1 MNITGDKLSFISEK
15 YEAALSANA
24 ETIQRFVKNF
34 SQYNGSRDIDGS
46 FVQAKVVRNVT
57 RELVESQI
65 NSQIPKAK
73 VSSQCVDDIH
83 VRNARS
89 IERMCDYYVKKLSF
103 NVLNDIDERQTY
115 IFGGSVWLP
124 EFDGGVVEGNRVGD
138 IDVRTNHPK
147 FFTPQP
153 GIARVDDMDY
163 CFIDIPL
170 PREEIE
176 RRYGV
181 TLDDGEGEI
190 PMSDED
196 YNAGEESAGDIV
208 LLHVCFY
215 KDEKRNICEYIWT
228 DNLEILD
235 IDDYYARKA
244 RYCETCGRRAEL
256 CEADPCD
263 APEYVDREE
272 NEEVIYE
279 DIYDNK
285 GNVLIPA
292 MSPLFIN
299 GVPQFEERQE
309 AMLSHVGIVIER
321 VNKSEVQIIC
331 GGIASR
337 FMCFPASSD
346 AARSFTG
353 NILFFDEF
361 AFAKNAAPL
370 WTGAQATINRPGGG
384 KVIILSTML
393 RGTKYEEIWNDEGNG
408 FNRIFLGCFSDPR
421 RTWEWYK
428 ETERVQGKKIKQE
441 YPRTAAE
448 ALANLEGIFFEEFDV
463 ERHVC
468 RPFEIPKGWKIY
480 SAMDYGLDMFAH
492 YKIAV
497 DEEGICYVFH
507 EIYKSNLTVVDA
519 ASYIH
524 LSDSR
529 EGEPWHIPSERLAPP
544 DLFRVTA
551 ENGKSQAQ
559 KYAEE
564 GVRLIKVSNDRETGW
579 ISIKELIRADKL
591 KIFSTCPN
599 LIRTLS
605 QICIDEKHPCDCKK
619 EPHELT
625 HAPDALRY
633 FAIWWVKKPENE
645 EKEEKKERF
654 WSKSMY
660 ENYKAGDAE
669 VRSLII
675 KKYGYPSNYT
685 I

>member
-1 MNITGDKLSFISEK
+1 MPTVSSLPNIKLLSQSEFEFCKNNPAYFIRKYLQIEDKDREGLMIPFELWPAQEWSLYSIIDHKYNIILKARQIGFTWLVLAIIMHDLVFNIGHSAMAISKTE
-15 YEAALSANA
+15 
-24 ETIQRFVKNF
+24 
-34 SQYNGSRDIDGS
+34 DDG
-46 FVQAKVVRNVT
+46 F
-57 RELVESQI
+57 ELVRRFS
-65 NSQIPKAK
+65 
-73 VSSQCVDDIH
+73 
-83 VRNARS
+83 
-89 IERMCDYYVKKLSF
+89 
-103 NVLNDIDERQTY
+103 VLAT
-115 IFGGSVWLP
+115 
-124 EFDGGVVEGNRVGD
+124 
-138 IDVRTNHPK
+138 
-147 FFTPQP
+147 
-153 GIARVDDMDY
+153 
-163 CFIDIPL
+163 
-170 PREEIE
+170 
-176 RRYGV
+176 
-181 TLDDGEGEI
+181 
-190 PMSDED
+190 
-196 YNAGEESAGDIV
+196 
-208 LLHVCFY
+208 
-215 KDEKRNICEYIWT
+215 
-228 DNLEILD
+228 
-235 IDDYYARKA
+235 
-244 RYCETCGRRAEL
+244 GR
-256 CEADPCD
+256 C
-263 APEYVDREE
+263 
-272 NEEVIYE
+272 
-279 DIYDNK
+279 K
-285 GNVLIPA
+285 
-292 MSPLFIN
+292 
-299 GVPQFEERQE
+299 